1 MMRSTMKRRG
11 GGSPSKQF
19 QDTGMSSEARQM
31 RGSNGAQPMAL
42 NFEQDQYDR
51 E

>member
-1 MMRSTMKRRG
+1 MRSTMKRR

-31 RGSNGAQPMAL
+31 RGSDGAQPMAL
-42 NFEQDQYDR
+42 NFEQNQYDR
-51 E
+51 EE